1 MNKNFIKGTLYSA
14 SGSLWWGILGVLYF
28 NYFSF
33 IGAIELVIHR
43 IIWTFVVLLIT
54 TTLYS
59 KWNLFIEVFRNKKNI
74 FFLFIC
80 AILITSNWSIWIY
93 ALSTNRNIDASFGY
107 FIFPII
113 SIFFG
118 YIFFQE
124 KLNKRRIISIILVI
138 SSIIYL
144 LISFK
149 TIPWIGLSVAL
160 VWSVYN
166 LIRKKINI
174 ETDIGLLIES
184 LFVFPFAILA
194 FYFLFL
200 NNVNDFNFNNITL
213 IPLLMLA
220 GPMTVI
226 PLFLF
231 IKGVKFANLGIT
243 GMIFFITPTCQFLLG
258 FFYYNEP
265 FSFNKFVGFILIWI
279 AVIIYLKDIYQT
291 DND

>member
-1 MNKNFIKGTLYSA
+1 MNKKFLKGGIYSA
-14 SGSLWWGILGVLYF
+14 CGSLWWGIFGVLYF
-28 NYFSF
+28 NYFSYV
-33 IGAIELVIHR
+33 GAIELVVHR
-43 IIWTFVVLLIT
+43 IIWTVVVLVIT
-54 TTLYS
+54 TTLFS
-59 KWNLFIEVFRNKKNI
+59 KWKIFSLVFSNKKNI
-74 FFLFIC
+74 LYLFITSL
-80 AILITSNWSIWIY
+80 LITANWSIWIY
-93 ALSTNRNIDASFGY
+93 ALSTNRNIDASLGY

-124 KLNKRRIISIILVI
+124 KLNNKRIISILLVI

-144 LISFK
+144 LVSFK
-149 TIPWIGLSVAL
+149 NIPWIGLSVAL
-160 VWSVYN
+160 VWSLYN

-184 LFVFPFAILA
+184 LFAFPFAILV

-200 NNVNDFNFNNITL
+200 NNVNDFSFDNISL

-226 PLFLF
+226 PLFLYV
-231 IKGVKFANLGIT
+231 KGVEFSNLGTT

-265 FSFNKFVGFILIWI
+265 FSINKFVGFILIWI
-279 AVIIYLKDIYQT
+279 AVIIYLKDIYQ
-291 DND
+291 NKK

>member
-1 MNKNFIKGTLYSA
+1 MNKKFLKGGIYSA
-14 SGSLWWGILGVLYF
+14 CGSLWWGIFGVLYF
-28 NYFSF
+28 NYFSYV
-33 IGAIELVIHR
+33 GAIELVVHR
-43 IIWTFVVLLIT
+43 IIWTVVVLVIT
-54 TTLYS
+54 TTLFS
-59 KWNLFIEVFRNKKNI
+59 KWKIFSLVFSNKKNI
-74 FFLFIC
+74 LYL
-80 AILITSNWSIWIY
+80 LITSLLITANWSIWIY
-93 ALSTNRNIDASFGY
+93 ALSTNRNIDASLGY

-124 KLNKRRIISIILVI
+124 KLNNKRIISILLVI

-144 LISFK
+144 LVSFK
-149 TIPWIGLSVAL
+149 NIPWIGLSVAL
-160 VWSVYN
+160 VWSLYN

-184 LFVFPFAILA
+184 LFAFPFAILV

-200 NNVNDFNFNNITL
+200 NNVNDFSFDNISL

-226 PLFLF
+226 PLFLYV
-231 IKGVKFANLGIT
+231 KGVEFSNLGTT

-265 FSFNKFVGFILIWI
+265 FSINKFVGFILIWI
-279 AVIIYLKDIYQT
+279 AVIIYLKDIYQ
-291 DND
+291 NKK

>member
-1 MNKNFIKGTLYSA
+1 MNKKFLKGGIYSA
-14 SGSLWWGILGVLYF
+14 CGSLWWGIFGVLYF
-28 NYFSF
+28 NYFSYV
-33 IGAIELVIHR
+33 GAIELVVHR
-43 IIWTFVVLLIT
+43 IIWTVVVLVIT
-54 TTLYS
+54 TTLFS
-59 KWNLFIEVFRNKKNI
+59 KWKIFSLVFSNKKNI
-74 FFLFIC
+74 LYLFITSL
-80 AILITSNWSIWIY
+80 LITANWSIWIY
-93 ALSTNRNIDASFGY
+93 ALSTNRNIDASLGY

-124 KLNKRRIISIILVI
+124 KLNNKRIISILLVI

-144 LISFK
+144 LVSFK
-149 TIPWIGLSVAL
+149 NIPWIGLSVAL
-160 VWSVYN
+160 VWSLYN

-184 LFVFPFAILA
+184 LFAFPFAILV

-200 NNVNDFNFNNITL
+200 NNVNDFIFDNISL
-213 IPLLMLA
+213 IPLLRLA

-226 PLFLF
+226 PLFLYV
-231 IKGVKFANLGIT
+231 KGVEFSNLGTT

-265 FSFNKFVGFILIWI
+265 FSINKFVGFILIWI
-279 AVIIYLKDIYQT
+279 AVIIYLKDIYQ
-291 DND
+291 NKK